1 MSAERRSIGRDRG
14 LTLAYCAAHFGKS
27 LFWNCGTL
35 LLAFFLT
42 EVAGLSPLMM
52 GGVLAGSLLLSAAT
66 DVVIGRTLR
75 RRLSFTRSA
84 AVLQVV
90 GCVLASMALVGL
102 FLTPLAPGDVRL
114 GWVIATLLAFRAAY
128 SLYDTPQNALMT
140 LATTDAW
147 SRSRVAALRV
157 ATSGLAALLLAAA
170 ILPVLASEAFSGADR
185 RAALFVWLGAAM
197 TVIGLGTALW
207 LQHAL
212 SRQWSDNASSSP
224 RETRVRSGDWSAM
237 IALAPLYGMAFA
249 FLLAVSAFAKLEP
262 YYVAYVLGAPVWA
275 GALAIAGACGVML
288 SQPVW
293 ERVIARLERGRALGI
308 MSLALMAGALAFGLA
323 ARTPWAATAA
333 AGVIGIASG
342 GLNQLIWSTAAE
354 EATMRPRTQVG
365 LIYGALTAVSK
376 TAPAV
381 SALGLGALLGRFD
394 YRAADTDG
402 LLLLIAGSPMFGA
415 AICALIAV
423 SWCVSRA
430 A

>member
-1 MSAERRSIGRDRG
+1 MSTERRSIGRDRG

-42 EVAGLSPLMM
+42 EVAGLSPLVM
-52 GGVLAGSLLLSAAT
+52 GAVLAASLLLSGAT

-75 RRLSFTRSA
+75 RRLSCPRSA
-84 AVLQVV
+84 AALQVG
-90 GCVLASMALVGL
+90 GCVLASLALLGL
-102 FLTPLAPGDVRL
+102 FMAPLAPSDVRL

-170 ILPVLASEAFSGADR
+170 ILPVLASDR
-185 RAALFVWLGAAM
+185 FAAMEDRTALFVWLGAAM
-197 TVIGLGTALW
+197 TVIGLGTAIW
-207 LQHAL
+207 LQRAL
-212 SRQWSDNASSSP
+212 STRWAEASFSLP
-224 RETRVRSGDWSAM
+224 PETRLRRGDWSAL
-237 IALAPLYGMAFA
+237 IDLAPLYGMAFA

-262 YYVAYVLGAPVWA
+262 YYVAYVLGSPVWA
-275 GALAIAGACGVML
+275 GALAISGACGVML

-293 ERVIARLERGRALGI
+293 EPVLAKLERGRAFRIL
-308 MSLALMAGALAFGLA
+308 SLALMTAALGFGLV
-323 ARTPWAATAA
+323 ARTPWAAAAA
-333 AGVIGIASG
+333 AGAIGIASG

-354 EATMRPRTQVG
+354 EAAARPPAQIG
-365 LIYGALTAVSK
+365 LIYAALTAVSK

-394 YRAADTDG
+394 YRHAEAEG
-402 LLLLIAGSPMFGA
+402 LLLMIAGMPMLGA
-415 AICALIAV
+415 AICAVVAL
-423 SWCVSRA
+423 SWRASRTA
-430 A
+430 